1 MKILFFKIGAIGDV
15 LMTTPLIRQTRKNFP
30 DAQIDYLVG
39 NSASKVLINN
49 NYINNVIKLDEKL
62 FINKNIIKYLILINK
77 IRKNKYDLI
86 FVLDKHKA
94 FNITAKLFGIKERI
108 GFNRENEGKSL
119 TKKVDY
125 TQDKHEIIYYL
136 DLLNTIKPADYN
148 DIKLD
153 IFTTEEDKKY
163 AKDFFRKNN
172 LRRPIGICPGGGVNP
187 AQSLSEKI
195 WPVEN
200 FIELIKQ
207 LSVGN
212 QIVLIGGPTDQ
223 EVNDKIQK
231 EISVLSTIGNTTL
244 QQSAE
249 IMRFCKLIICND
261 SGPMHLASA
270 VNDNI
275 ISLFGPTNPN
285 ILAPLNKNSQYI
297 WKETTPSYNIRGKIS
312 KNDNSINKISVED
325 IIIKVKK
332 AS

>member
-15 LMTTPLIRQTRKNFP
+15 LMTTPLIRQARKNFP
-30 DAQIDYLVG
+30 EAKIDYLVG
-39 NSASKVLINN
+39 NSASKVLLNN
-49 NYINNVIKLDEKL
+49 THLN
-62 FINKNIIKYLILINK
+62 NIIKFEESIFTKKNIFKYLSLVKK
-77 IRKNKYDLI
+77 IKKEKYDII

-94 FNITAKLFGIKERI
+94 FNLTAKLFGIKERV
-108 GFNRENEGKSL
+108 GFNRRNEGSSL
-119 TKKVDY
+119 TKKIDY
-125 TQDKHEIIYYL
+125 TQEKHEIVYYL
-136 DLLNTIKPADYN
+136 DLLNTIKPVDYK

-153 IFTTEEDKKY
+153 IFTNEEDKKF
-163 AKDFFRKNN
+163 ARDLFRKNN

-195 WPVEN
+195 WPTEK

-207 LSVGN
+207 LSAGN
-212 QIVLIGGPTDQ
+212 QIVLMGGPSDL
-223 EVNDKIQK
+223 EINEKIQK
-231 EISVLSTIGNTTL
+231 EIKVLSTIGYTTL

-249 IMRFCKLIICND
+249 VMRLCKIIICND

-275 ISLFGPTNPN
+275 ISLFGPTNPK

-297 WKETTPSYNIRGKIS
+297 WKENKASYDIHGKIK
-312 KNDNSINKISVED
+312 KNDNSIDKISVED